1 MNKFLAIFRAENL
14 INWIKNIFSRFPSS
28 MIISLIITC
37 ISIYVIAIGSDL
49 DSEILKNLIRI
60 NLSLVL
66 TFFVSVWLYIFW
78 ESLGFSKLKNQYLQI
93 FSLLFWF
100 LFFLFFDSNLDSFRN
115 IIFFAINIICIISFI
130 FFAPYIKKLFN
141 KKNENTKQEQENYY
155 SYFSSMLWNIFSAA
169 LVGFSIFF
177 LSSIWF
183 LTIEHLF
190 DLNLNGKI
198 YWYVASLSFALITPA
213 FWLNSIWKKD
223 SFENARYNEN
233 PFWLFLIKYIAIPFI
248 FIYFVILYAYP
259 IKVFFISGWPKWVI
273 SWLVIIFSSFW
284 YLFYILSYI
293 YEEKNYMIKKFRK
306 YFPII
311 VFPQIFMLFY
321 AIFLRIN
328 QYNLT
333 VNRYLVLIFGIWLL
347 FITIY
352 FIFSKRK
359 YLAFIVVSLFVF
371 SSLASIWPWWIYSLP
386 ETLQYNSL
394 KSELK
399 NIWILKENWEI
410 VPLNEEQKENTS
422 KKLQSSISSKI
433 DYLCNWHNSC
443 PKLAREITKNNIDLL
458 KLDYYEWKDFEDVS
472 HWSLKRWIKS
482 YLNLDSSR
490 YIEEIWERINFYWEE
505 KFLNI
510 KWYDILNNFR
520 DTERSGSIYDLWVDN
535 YYSKINILNEKIII
549 YKGENIFEEINV
561 KNILDDIIKN
571 HKNLFGD
578 ENKSKSSISYEIE
591 TKKVKIK
598 IILENINLTILN
610 WKINFEN
617 WYNNLS
623 WYVLYFIK

>member
-1 MNKFLAIFRAENL
+1 M
-14 INWIKNIFSRFPSS
+14 
-28 MIISLIITC
+28 
-37 ISIYVIAIGSDL
+37 
-49 DSEILKNLIRI
+49 
-60 NLSLVL
+60 
-66 TFFVSVWLYIFW
+66 
-78 ESLGFSKLKNQYLQI
+78 
-93 FSLLFWF
+93 
-100 LFFLFFDSNLDSFRN
+100 
-115 IIFFAINIICIISFI
+115 
-130 FFAPYIKKLFN
+130 
-141 KKNENTKQEQENYY
+141 
-155 SYFSSMLWNIFSAA
+155 
-169 LVGFSIFF
+169 
-177 LSSIWF
+177 
-183 LTIEHLF
+183 
-190 DLNLNGKI
+190 
-198 YWYVASLSFALITPA
+198 
-213 FWLNSIWKKD
+213 
-223 SFENARYNEN
+223 
-233 PFWLFLIKYIAIPFI
+233 
-248 FIYFVILYAYP
+248 
-259 IKVFFISGWPKWVI
+259 
-273 SWLVIIFSSFW
+273 
-284 YLFYILSYI
+284 
-293 YEEKNYMIKKFRK
+293 
-306 YFPII
+306 
-311 VFPQIFMLFY
+311 
-321 AIFLRIN
+321 RIN

-359 YLAFIVVSLFVF
+359 YLAFIVVSLFIF
-371 SSLASIWPWWIYSLP
+371 SSLASIGPWGIYSLP

-399 NIWILKENWEI
+399 NIGILKENGEI

-458 KLDYYEWKDFEDVS
+458 KLDYYEGKDFEDVS
-472 HWSLKRWIKS
+472 HWGLKRGIKS

-490 YIEEIWERINFYWEE
+490 YIEEIGERINFYGEE

-510 KWYDILNNFR
+510 KGYDILNNFR
-520 DTERSGSIYDLWVDN
+520 DTERSGSIYDLGVDN

-610 WKINFEN
+610 GKINFEN
-617 WYNNLS
+617 GYNNLS
-623 WYVLYFIK
+623 GYVLYFIK